1 MAQLEQYA
9 YAGIIDER
17 DKGEDESY
25 HDFWTRQNAQLV
37 ELIEAGLRSD
47 TLKGFVWSYGVADGS
62 AHYIVTKLRPLTLAY
77 IDASDGYAV
86 PDAHIRGLNKDDLQ
100 AAKNWELAWRNLPKV
115 GA

>member
-1 MAQLEQYA
+1 MAQLEEYA
-9 YAGIIDER
+9 YDGIISER

-25 HDFWTRQNAQLV
+25 MDFWTRQNAQLQD
-37 ELIEAGLRSD
+37 LITKGLRSD

-86 PDAHIRGLNKDDLQ
+86 PAAHIRGLNKDDLQ
-100 AAKNWELAWRNLPKV
+100 AAKDWEKNWRGTVVK
-115 GA
+115 